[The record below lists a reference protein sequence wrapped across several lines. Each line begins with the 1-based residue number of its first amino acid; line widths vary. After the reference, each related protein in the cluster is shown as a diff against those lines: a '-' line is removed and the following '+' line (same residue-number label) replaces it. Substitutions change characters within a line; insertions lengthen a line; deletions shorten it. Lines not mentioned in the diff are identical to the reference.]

1 MALTKVTGSVIKDSV
16 SLSGNVSIG
25 GTLTYED
32 VTNVDSVG
40 VITARSTIDAQG
52 DVSIADKIIH
62 TGDTNTAI
70 RFPAADTI
78 TAETN
83 GSERLRIAS
92 SGQLKQTAASGDTIF
107 TFKRSNTN
115 TTGAVG
121 VLNFAAS
128 DEHSVANIQVL
139 GDGDNEGAHITFQT
153 TTAAT
158 SADPFNAATV
168 ERLRITSGGNV
179 GINQSSPTA
188 KLEVVDSAYHQ
199 LYLKGSG
206 TVGGI
211 RFGNSGNQ
219 SGFIYYDNGPNLL
232 FNVNN
237 SEKVR
242 ITSTGAVIVAGT
254 SAYSDGTFG
263 EAKLQFNTRTGNHIG
278 ACSVADTTNSITHV
292 LLKNPNGAIASV
304 GTHNSD
310 FIVLTGNTERAR
322 ITSAGNFGIGDD
334 SPAVRLEVKD
344 NSSNNYGT
352 TIRLSQGYNSVFSEI
367 ASNFGGSMTL
377 NAGEGTTTA
386 IMHFQVNNSEKMRL
400 NNSGQLLV
408 GTTSATSL
416 GSHTG
421 ASNVSTFNQSG
432 ITLTQYGVTTGFY
445 YDRLNFT
452 NSQYFIVNSSSTGVY
467 LGNGS
472 TSWTAYSDERLKT
485 NITELDGTKAY
496 NHVKTARAASFKWN
510 ATGYPTDMKIG
521 FIAQDWETNYPE
533 VVNTTTETIDSV
545 ENPKGIQYTETVPVL
560 MAALKQ
566 AISKIESFEARIAT
580 LEGS

>member
-107 TFKRSNTN
+107 TFKRSNAN

-153 TTAAT
+153 TSAAT

-188 KLEVVDSAYHQ
+188 KLEIVDSAYHQ
-199 LYLKGSG
+199 LYLKGSS

-386 IMHFQVNNSEKMRL
+386 IMHFRVNNSEKMRL